1 MNVIWTPLTEEE
13 LAALKEGD
21 PVVTHTGS
29 KGAFQF
35 HPAQRLHPEFFY
47 IRTGK
52 FAKRDPKDVSVL
64 VLREGDDRPMWEAAT
79 HVGRFIPILVNSPVA
94 ET

>member
-1 MNVIWTPLTEEE
+1 MNVIWTSLTEEE

-21 PVVTHTGS
+21 PIVTHTGS

-47 IRTGK
+47 IREVK
-52 FAKRDPKDVSVL
+52 FVKRDPKDGAVL
-64 VLREGDDRPMWEAAT
+64 VLREGDNTPIWEAAI
-79 HVGRFIPILVNSPVA
+79 HVGKFVQI
-94 ET
+94 

>member
-1 MNVIWTPLTEEE
+1 MNVIWTPLTAEE

-21 PVVTHTGS
+21 SIVTHTGS

-47 IRTGK
+47 IRDVKYVGK
-52 FAKRDPKDVSVL
+52 SPHGSSIM
-64 VLREGDDRPMWEAAT
+64 VLREGDDTPISEAVGN
-79 HVGRFIPILVNSPVA
+79 VGRFIQI
-94 ET
+94 